1 MKRKHS
7 GLLTFILIFLTLSI
21 TVLYATQDHGKEI
34 DTIRISSGVKSLPV
48 VSVPA
53 SSLVKDIENL
63 EKIMTDL
70 PRPQRPDLSPVNLT
84 LFGYQPMGKLRVASR
99 GKQTVL
105 STRMDY
111 NLSLAFTSGKKR
123 FCVIDG
129 TFYTE
134 GGHLPDGA
142 IIIKIEPNRA
152 LIGKRQIKE
161 WISIAEG
168 IQPARKKKEQNK

>member
-7 GLLTFILIFLTLSI
+7 GLLTFILIFLALSV
-21 TVLYATQDHGKEI
+21 TVLYAIHDHGKET
-34 DTIRISSGVKSLPV
+34 DKIRISSREKPLPV

-53 SSLVKDIENL
+53 SSLVKEIENL

-70 PRPQRPDLSPVNLT
+70 PRPQRPDLSPVNLS
-84 LFGYQPMGKLRVASR
+84 LFGYQPMGKLGFAPR
-99 GKQTVL
+99 GKKTVL
-105 STRMDY
+105 PTRMDY
-111 NLSLAFTSGKKR
+111 NLSLAFTSGKRR

-134 GGHLPDGA
+134 EGHLPDGA
-142 IIIKIEPNRA
+142 RIMKIEPNRV

-161 WISIAEG
+161 WISVAEG
-168 IQPARKKKEQNK
+168 IQPARKEKE